1 MYYVND
7 GVYGSFNCIL
17 YDHAHVKALLQKRPK
32 PDEKYYSSSIWGP
45 TCDGLDRILERCNLP
60 EMHVG
65 DWMPFEN
72 MGAYTIAAASTFNGF
87 QRPNIM
93 ANMATHEAD
102 PESWLPSGRG
112 GTGCWHS
119 ARVLCPGE
127 RDGPSPCSMCFC

>member
-45 TCDGLDRILERCNLP
+45 TCDGLDRIVERCNLP

-65 DWMPFEN
+65 DWMLFEN
-72 MGAYTIAAASTFNGF
+72 MGAYTVAAASTFNGF
-87 QRPNIM
+87 QWPNNYYVM
-93 ANMATHEAD
+93 
-102 PESWLPSGRG
+102 SWPKWQLMKQIQMHGLP
-112 GTGCWHS
+112 WK
-119 ARVLCPGE
+119 
-127 RDGPSPCSMCFC
+127 